1 MPKRLSEEDNFAFL
15 TVALVLLLL
24 TAAIV
29 DQFASN
35 LGKRLVPAVTVVT
48 LAIAV
53 WGVKHSGIWFRTGI
67 GMVIAIF
74 LVALG
79 GQFLDQTGLHYA
91 HLLILLVFFSYT
103 AWLAMRQVLFTGAIT
118 RNKIFGA
125 VCIYLLLGLIFA
137 MLYLLIV
144 QFSPSAFNGV
154 DKLSWYDNL
163 ADYVYFSFVSLTTLG
178 FGDITPALPVVR
190 FLVYMEA
197 VVGQLYVA
205 ILIASLVG
213 MRISAR
219 TTEKSEAVKKQNS
232 R

>member
-1 MPKRLSEEDNFAFL
+1 MRKRLSEEDNFAFL

-29 DQFASN
+29 DQFASTA
-35 LGKRLVPAVTVVT
+35 GKRLVPAVTVVT

-53 WGVKHSGIWFRTGI
+53 WGFKQSKIWFRTGV

-74 LVALG
+74 SVAIG
-79 GQFLDQTGLHYA
+79 GQFLDGVGLHYA
-91 HLLILLVFFSYT
+91 HLLILLVFFAYT

-118 RNKIFGA
+118 QNKILGA
-125 VCIYLLLGLIFA
+125 ICVYLLLGLIFA
-137 MLYLLIV
+137 VLYLFIV
-144 QFSPSAFNGV
+144 QFSPSAFNGINKV
-154 DKLSWYDNL
+154 SWYDNL
-163 ADYVYFSFVSLTTLG
+163 ADFIYFSFVSLTTLG

-197 VVGQLYVA
+197 IVGQLYIA
-205 ILIASLVG
+205 IMIASLVG
-213 MRISAR
+213 IRISAH
-219 TTEKSEAVKKQNS
+219 TAEKSEAVKKQNS